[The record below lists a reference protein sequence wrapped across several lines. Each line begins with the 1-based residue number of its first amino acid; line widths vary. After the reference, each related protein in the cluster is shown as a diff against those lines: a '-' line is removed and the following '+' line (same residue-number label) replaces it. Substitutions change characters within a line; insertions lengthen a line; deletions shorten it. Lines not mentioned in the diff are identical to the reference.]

1 MRGSGDMMNR
11 SEKIKLLQ
19 NLNNSEMLNEDAYY
33 KVLCQCSD
41 LKTGYDD
48 YMTTQPIDCDAELR
62 RLPTADYD
70 LCCALL
76 TMLLREDHFCNGS
89 FARRQE
95 TGQVKPIIER
105 MIKLL
110 ETK

>member
-1 MRGSGDMMNR
+1 MGDMMNT

-19 NLNNSEMLNEDAYY
+19 SLNSHEMLNEDAYY
-33 KVLCQCSD
+33 KALEQCSD
-41 LKTGYDD
+41 LKIDYGD
-48 YMTTQPIDCDAELR
+48 YMTTQPIECDVELR

-76 TMLLREDHFCNGS
+76 TMLLREDHFSNGS
-89 FARRQE
+89 FARRQKA
-95 TGQVKPIIER
+95 GQVKPIIER
-105 MIKLL
+105 MIELL